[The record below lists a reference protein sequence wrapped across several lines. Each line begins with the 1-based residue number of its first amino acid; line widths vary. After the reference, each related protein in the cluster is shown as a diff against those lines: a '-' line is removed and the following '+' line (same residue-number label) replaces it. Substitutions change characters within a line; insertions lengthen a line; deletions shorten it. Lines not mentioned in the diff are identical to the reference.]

1 MKKKEFVL
9 AGISLVLAGSMISY
23 ALFRYEEIDY
33 LLMSMGILS
42 LCNGI
47 EILRSPKYRIIDG
60 SIQYEGIFGKGKE
73 IQAGTFTVMHHQGT
87 LSNYYYIQNNSKRN
101 VLKIPLRELTK
112 EDLEYLDKLIVQNTK
127 QDL

>member
-9 AGISLVLAGSMISY
+9 AGISFVLAGSMISY

-47 EILRSPKYRIIDG
+47 KY
-60 SIQYEGIFGKGKE
+60 
-73 IQAGTFTVMHHQGT
+73 
-87 LSNYYYIQNNSKRN
+87 
-101 VLKIPLRELTK
+101 
-112 EDLEYLDKLIVQNTK
+112 
-127 QDL
+127 